1 MSWKKQKLI
10 VTDLKQEFLDSCKV
24 FSLSQSIIQPFV
36 QTDLILTKHLN
47 SNYFKI
53 ITNIVQKEMK
63 ISDCKLKW
71 KI

>member
-1 MSWKKQKLI
+1 VI
-10 VTDLKQEFLDSCKV
+10 VIGLKQEFLVSCRG
-24 FSLSQSIIQPFV
+24 FSLGVLQIFGLV
-36 QTDLILTKHLN
+36 QTDLILPKHLN